1 LPSASPLLASC
12 RVNLRTSQQ
21 TLYTRL
27 CMGSLSTLI
36 ATNKTHLLISLVL
49 LSSQILVNADTKFLG
64 RLLTSKA
71 GNNETLQGCSC
82 PGGLAEPV
90 AVEPMLPFMI
100 TLPIIAVLVLLSG
113 LFSGLTLGLMGLDL
127 IGLQTIKNGDNKEMA
142 LCAERIA
149 PVREKGNQLLCTL
162 LLGNVAVNSLL
173 SVLMADISSGLI
185 GFLAS
190 TVLIVAFGEI
200 LPQAACSRYA
210 LQVGSATVPI
220 VKFLLILFYII
231 TKPLSMALD
240 WMLGKDIGIIY
251 SSSELI
257 ELVKLQVSLG
267 SNDVEMGLM
276 AKQVVDGAVNFR
288 EKRVKDIMTPLDDTY
303 MLSIDTCLGYD
314 TIREI
319 FHTGF
324 SRVPVY
330 GSDKHDYRGL
340 LYTKDLM
347 LADPEDEMK
356 LGDFIRIF
364 DRKSNTFTKDTTL
377 LQALNFFKKGKTHL
391 ALVREMVIDD
401 DATPRCE
408 LRGVL
413 TLEDIVEE
421 ILQEEIVDETD
432 VYVDVDHHVRVN
444 DGREKKH
451 LNLEVFNPVWKQRE
465 DHLSHEEVMV
475 IAAHLSRTVFAPES
489 NFKLDMKSI
498 EWLVASS
505 DVQNRSRYTQPGVQ
519 EPDVRDLLY
528 KSDTQTEHCM
538 VVLQGRLGLRAGR
551 ECFRSEAGA
560 FCVLAKEALRQDEQ
574 TFVPDFS
581 AFLRTPKV
589 RFLLISRANFR
600 RAQALNKDLP
610 ALDQALLAQAAQA
623 AGEVSRKEAREVQT
637 HGLVTLR
644 GLSPTSHSVHD
655 VRRSQSGLSTRSPTF
670 SPLSVGSATGMV

>member
-1 LPSASPLLASC
+1 MGLQSIAS
-12 RVNLRTSQQ
+12 NQ
-21 TLYTRL
+21 TRL
-27 CMGSLSTLI
+27 
-36 ATNKTHLLISLVL
+36 LVFVAL
-49 LSSQILVNADTKFLG
+49 LSPQLLVNADTKFLG

-71 GNNETLQGCSC
+71 DNNATLPGCNCS
-82 PGGLAEPV
+82 GGPV
-90 AVEPMLPFMI
+90 EAVVVEPMLPLMI
-100 TLPIIAVLVLLSG
+100 TLPIIVVLVLLSG
-113 LFSGLTLGLMGLDL
+113 LFSGLTLGLMGLDV
-127 IGLQTIKNGDNKEMA
+127 IGLQTIKNGDNTEMA

-149 PVREKGNQLLCTL
+149 PIREKGNQLLCTL

-185 GFLAS
+185 GFLCS
-190 TVLIVAFGEI
+190 TVLIVTFGEI

-220 VKFLLILFYII
+220 VKTLLAMFYIL
-231 TKPLSMALD
+231 TKPMGMALD
-240 WMLGKDIGIIY
+240 GVLGKDIGVIY

-267 SNDVEMGLM
+267 SADVETGKM
-276 AKQVVDGAVNFR
+276 ARQVVDGAVNFR
-288 EKRVKDIMTPLDDTY
+288 EKHVKDIMMPLDDMY

-356 LGDFIRIF
+356 LGDFIKIF
-364 DRKSNTFTKDTTL
+364 DRKANTFTKDTTL
-377 LQALNFFKKGKTHL
+377 LQALTYFKQGKTHL
-391 ALVREMVIDD
+391 ALVREMVVEDNV
-401 DATPRCE
+401 TPRCV
-408 LRGVL
+408 LHGVL

-451 LNLEVFNPVWKQRE
+451 LNLEVFNPVWRQRG

-475 IAAHLSRTVFAPES
+475 IAAHLSRTVFTPES
-489 NFKLDMKSI
+489 NLKLDMKTI

-505 DVQNRSRYTQPGVQ
+505 DVQNRNRYTQPGVQ
-519 EPDVRDLLY
+519 EPDARDFLY
-528 KSDTQTEHCM
+528 KDDIETVHCM
-538 VVLQGRLGLRAGR
+538 MVLQGRLGVRAGR
-551 ECFRSEAGA
+551 EGFKSEAGA
-560 FCVLAKEALRQDEQ
+560 FSVLAKEALRQDLQ
-574 TFVPDFS
+574 TFVPDFD
-581 AFLRTPKV
+581 AFLCTPKV
-589 RFLLISRANFR
+589 RFLLISRESFR
-600 RAQALNKDLP
+600 RAQALDKDLP
-610 ALDQALLAQAAQA
+610 AREQALLAQAAQV
-623 AGEVSRKEAREVQT
+623 AGEVSRKEASKVQSQQVQP
-637 HGLVTLR
+637 LL
-644 GLSPTSHSVHD
+644 PISHSLGDAGH
-655 VRRSQSGLSTRSPTF
+655 SQSGLSTRSPSF
-670 SPLSVGSATGMV
+670 SPLSMRSPTGMV